1 MIIKNCVELENG
13 GYDFDFNVDEKEAAF
28 LMDHAIKD
36 LIRQG
41 IIRVASEEEQFL
53 AQAEVDDLIK
63 DGGKLQ

>member
-1 MIIKNCVELENG
+1 MIIKNCVELDDCS
-13 GYDFDFNVDEKEAAF
+13 YDFDFNEDEKEAAF

>member
-1 MIIKNCVELENG
+1 MIIKNCVELDDG
-13 GYDFDFNVDEKEAAF
+13 GYDFDFEVDKNEAAF

>member
-1 MIIKNCVELENG
+1 MIIKNCVELDDG
-13 GYDFDFNVDEKEAAF
+13 SYDFDFNVDEKEATF

-53 AQAEVDDLIK
+53 AQAEVDDLLK

>member
-1 MIIKNCVELENG
+1 MIIKNCVELDDG
-13 GYDFDFNVDEKEAAF
+13 GYDFDFEVDKNEAAF

-53 AQAEVDDLIK
+53 AQAEVDDLLK